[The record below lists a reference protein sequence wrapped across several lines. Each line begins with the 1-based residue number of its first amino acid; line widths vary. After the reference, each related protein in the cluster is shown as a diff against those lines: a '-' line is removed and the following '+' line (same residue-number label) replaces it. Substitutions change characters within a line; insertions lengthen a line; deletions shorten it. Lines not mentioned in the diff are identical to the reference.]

1 MATLTEKTA
10 RRERLAA
17 TLNHKQPDRIP
28 IDFGGTAVTGIHAS
42 CVAALRDYY
51 GLEQRPVRIH
61 EPFQMLGLV
70 DEDLQDAMGLDV
82 TGVFPRNTMFGFP
95 AEEWKRWQFYGQ
107 EVLVPGD
114 FNTTVDA
121 NGDTLIY
128 PEGDLTVPASGR
140 MPRGGYFFDS
150 IVRQDPFDEEKLN
163 PEDNMEEFGPV
174 VQEDL
179 DHLVRATQEAWT
191 TGRGVIASFGGTAF
205 GDIALVPAP
214 SLKHPRGIRDIAEWY
229 VSTSSRQDYIHRVFE
244 RQCEIAIE
252 NLGRIYAAV
261 GDSVHAVFVC
271 GTDFGTQTSAFCS
284 VKTFRDLYFP
294 YYKQVNDWIH
304 SHTPWKTFKHSCG
317 AVSKFLPSFIEAGF
331 DILNPVQCSATGMEP
346 EQLKA
351 NFGDQLVFWGGGVDT
366 QRVLP
371 FGTAAEVREQVLR
384 RCEIFA
390 PGGGFV
396 FNSIH
401 NVQAATPVEN
411 IVAMI
416 DAVHEFNGRK

>member
-95 AEEWKRWQFYGQ
+95 AEEWKRWQFNGQ

-140 MPRGGYFFDS
+140 MPRG
-150 IVRQDPFDEEKLN
+150 
-163 PEDNMEEFGPV
+163 
-174 VQEDL
+174 
-179 DHLVRATQEAWT
+179 
-191 TGRGVIASFGGTAF
+191 
-205 GDIALVPAP
+205 
-214 SLKHPRGIRDIAEWY
+214 
-229 VSTSSRQDYIHRVFE
+229 
-244 RQCEIAIE
+244 
-252 NLGRIYAAV
+252 
-261 GDSVHAVFVC
+261 
-271 GTDFGTQTSAFCS
+271 
-284 VKTFRDLYFP
+284 
-294 YYKQVNDWIH
+294 
-304 SHTPWKTFKHSCG
+304 
-317 AVSKFLPSFIEAGF
+317 
-331 DILNPVQCSATGMEP
+331 
-346 EQLKA
+346 
-351 NFGDQLVFWGGGVDT
+351 
-366 QRVLP
+366 
-371 FGTAAEVREQVLR
+371 
-384 RCEIFA
+384 
-390 PGGGFV
+390 PGW
-396 FNSIH
+396 
-401 NVQAATPVEN
+401 A
-411 IVAMI
+411 
-416 DAVHEFNGRK
+416 